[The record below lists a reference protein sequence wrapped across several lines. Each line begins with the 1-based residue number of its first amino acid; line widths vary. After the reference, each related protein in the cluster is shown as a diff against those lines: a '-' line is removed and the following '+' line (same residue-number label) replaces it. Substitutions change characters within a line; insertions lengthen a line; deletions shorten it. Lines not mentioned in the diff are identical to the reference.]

1 VDSLVDLQA
10 LQFERTVRSTKAS
23 GVFIAI
29 VGYCWGRLMGI
40 SSISLSKKYGNLQHG
55 DTKQPKSFWWVQP
68 KQWRSK

>member
-29 VGYCWGRLMGI
+29 VGYCWGGLMGI
-40 SSISLSKKYGNLQHG
+40 SSISLSKKIWEFTTWGY
-55 DTKQPKSFWWVQP
+55 
-68 KQWRSK
+68 